1 MKKIPVL
8 LTALVLILV
17 GTAAFAEG
25 NVIKFDQK
33 VNTVFEGEP
42 LQTVLILEGEPAT
55 GEISYVSA
63 NEKVATVD
71 EKGVV
76 TGVAKGRSTITAV
89 SKTEIRT
96 FKTQL
101 TVTVARK
108 AESIEV
114 DTRKLPLHEADDPQL
129 SGLLKAEGEN
139 LPVLMV
145 PVKKRISLQA
155 NVLPKEAT
163 NRKAVF
169 TTADESV
176 AIAKGNNVTGVATGE
191 TVLNIASESNPEV
204 AVQYRVLVVQPVTR
218 LALEPRNPTVAK
230 GSQVN
235 LSASLLPEDASIQ
248 AIDWSSQNEK
258 VATVDENGVVT
269 GMERGNARIVATAT
283 DGSNVRANISVRVTQ
298 SAEEIT
304 LDKTEMTLD
313 AGRSGVIRAT
323 VLPKNT
329 DDKKVIWTSSDE
341 SIATVNNSGRVTAVA
356 LGTCTITCSSA
367 STEGVSASATV
378 TVQQPVTKIVFGDAP
393 VVYVDENA
401 QLTWSVEPANASN
414 PALTFASNNTKVLT
428 VSEDGTVTGIKGGT
442 ATVIATSTDGS
453 NRKAKIQIKV
463 CVHATGVHMYRNT
476 AYVNVGESATC
487 KAVLEPKE
495 ASDNRMSWQS
505 DDVDIA
511 EASGEATQLKIHG
524 VSEGTTR
531 ITGTTADGGF
541 QTSIE
546 VKIGD
551 WDRSLKLTAIDVDGR
566 GNLTFRVKNVSD
578 LFINY
583 IHCEVEFYNGG
594 KEVDVNTENGSNKV
608 KVTYKRDLSP
618 GNSTKDDKWNFENYH
633 KPDDGFDHVI
643 VRIAGFQIDR
653 DWVKNIQPRRRPKIE
668 WHR

>member
-17 GTAAFAEG
+17 GTVAFAEG

-33 VNTVFEGEP
+33 VNTVFEGET

-89 SKTEIRT
+89 SKTEKRT

-108 AESIEV
+108 AESIDV
-114 DTRKLPLHEADDPQL
+114 DTRKLSLHEADDPQL

-155 NVLPKEAT
+155 NVLPKDAT

-191 TVLNIASESNPEV
+191 TVLTIASESNPDV

-230 GSQVN
+230 GSQVS
-235 LSASLLPEDASIQ
+235 LSASVLPEDSSIQ
-248 AIDWSSQNEK
+248 AIAWSSQNEK

-323 VLPKNT
+323 VLPKST

-356 LGTCTITCSSA
+356 LGTCTITCSSIMI
-367 STEGVSASATV
+367 S
-378 TVQQPVTKIVFGDAP
+378 K
-393 VVYVDENA
+393 
-401 QLTWSVEPANASN
+401 
-414 PALTFASNNTKVLT
+414 
-428 VSEDGTVTGIKGGT
+428 
-442 ATVIATSTDGS
+442 
-453 NRKAKIQIKV
+453 
-463 CVHATGVHMYRNT
+463 
-476 AYVNVGESATC
+476 
-487 KAVLEPKE
+487 
-495 ASDNRMSWQS
+495 
-505 DDVDIA
+505 
-511 EASGEATQLKIHG
+511 
-524 VSEGTTR
+524 
-531 ITGTTADGGF
+531 
-541 QTSIE
+541 
-546 VKIGD
+546 
-551 WDRSLKLTAIDVDGR
+551 
-566 GNLTFRVKNVSD
+566 
-578 LFINY
+578 
-583 IHCEVEFYNGG
+583 
-594 KEVDVNTENGSNKV
+594 
-608 KVTYKRDLSP
+608 
-618 GNSTKDDKWNFENYH
+618 
-633 KPDDGFDHVI
+633 
-643 VRIAGFQIDR
+643 
-653 DWVKNIQPRRRPKIE
+653 
-668 WHR
+668 